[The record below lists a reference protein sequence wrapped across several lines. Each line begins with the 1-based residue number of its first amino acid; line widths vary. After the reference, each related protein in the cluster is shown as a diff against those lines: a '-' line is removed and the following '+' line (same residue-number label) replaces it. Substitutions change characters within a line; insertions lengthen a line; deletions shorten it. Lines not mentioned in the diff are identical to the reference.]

1 MTKSGKELH
10 LSHLKIL
17 KEKLSGYGIDPFL
30 FGYPINSSRGGKI
43 DRNVYNDMCQVEIF
57 GKEKLNE
64 FIQECLINGKVGFF
78 NKVKQ
83 SRDWN

>member
-1 MTKSGKELH
+1 MSY
-10 LSHLKIL
+10 LKFL
-17 KEKLSGYGIDPFL
+17 KEKLSGYGIDQFL
-30 FGYPINSSRGGKI
+30 LDYPINLSRGGKI
-43 DRNVYNDMCQVEIF
+43 DRNIYNDMCKAEIL

-83 SRDWN
+83 SQDWN

>member
-1 MTKSGKELH
+1 MTKSGKKPH

-17 KEKLSGYGIDPFL
+17 KEKLSEYGTDPLL
-30 FGYPINSSRGGKI
+30 FGYPINLSRGGKI
-43 DRNVYNDMCQVEIF
+43 DRNVYNDMCQVEIL